1 MRFDFLHYLCLILN
15 LLRIKRCIFSKKT
28 IMLSQT
34 NPGTPSQEMFG
45 FTFLAR
51 RFLFGKSVSWPLGV
65 QLLAFLLASKI
76 KGVSVLCESTVSQI
90 PAPHFLPSTLKAG
103 SFPSVFQHTQEA
115 SVGPKLCLQAWA
127 RPGHLDS
134 PLQSELLHPSPS
146 LSLQWGEKLLRLKA
160 VNRTS
165 FRRKNCLQ
173 LMSWIQQS
181 NFLGYFNCQKVVLR
195 GWQEELA

>member
-51 RFLFGKSVSWPLGV
+51 RFLFGKSVSWSLGV
-65 QLLAFLLASKI
+65 QLLASLLASKI

-90 PAPHFLPSTLKAG
+90 PVPHFLPSTLKAG

-115 SVGPKLCLQAWA
+115 SVALNSAC
-127 RPGHLDS
+127 RPGLGLVTWIAHCSLNFS
-134 PLQSELLHPSPS
+134 ILLLLYLFS
-146 LSLQWGEKLLRLKA
+146 GEK
-160 VNRTS
+160 NS
-165 FRRKNCLQ
+165 
-173 LMSWIQQS
+173 
-181 NFLGYFNCQKVVLR
+181 
-195 GWQEELA
+195 